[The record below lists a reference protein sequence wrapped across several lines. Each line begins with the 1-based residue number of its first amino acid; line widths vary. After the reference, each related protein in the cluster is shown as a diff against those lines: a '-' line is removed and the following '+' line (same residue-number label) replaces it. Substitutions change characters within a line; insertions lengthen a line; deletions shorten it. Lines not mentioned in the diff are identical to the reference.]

1 MKRLCAA
8 TLLVCAAGCR
18 AAAPYPEPQTAAP
31 AAWSEPGTSALEPE
45 VAWWSSFQDQVLDAL
60 VQEAARTNL
69 DVELARSR
77 LREARALYRAAGG
90 LLEPQVDFSA
100 GYARASASRNTPQGA
115 FAREGDLW
123 QAGFDAGWELD
134 FWGRNAAQVAA
145 ARAGLAVAESGLEG
159 ARLALLSEL
168 ALNYIE
174 LRGTETQLG
183 VLRENSTLQA
193 DTLSLTRSRQQAGLA
208 TGLDEARAETQL
220 ASTESFVPTLE
231 AARRGSLQ
239 RIALLLGRTPDS
251 IPEGLESARPLPEAP
266 LTPAAGTP
274 VELLRRRP
282 DIRGAEHALERSLQ
296 LAHSAA
302 ADLYPRISLHASI
315 GQQSSEFQSA
325 LDSSSRFWSLGP
337 SIVLP
342 LFDRGTLHG
351 LADAADE
358 RAKQALITWQK
369 TVLTAFVEVEGA
381 LTGIARE
388 RERQAKLVEALAA
401 SERALSY
408 ANELQSRGLVDF
420 FQVIDAQRARLTA
433 DAELARSRTA
443 LAQQTV
449 ALYKALGGGWEA
461 LADER

>member
-1 MKRLCAA
+1 MRRSRAA
-8 TLLVCAAGCR
+8 LLLVLAASCR
-18 AAAPYPEPQTAAP
+18 AAAPHPEPRTQAP

-45 VAWWSSFQDQVLDAL
+45 VAWWSGFHDPVLDAL
-60 VQEAARTNL
+60 VQEGARSNL

-77 LREARALYRAAGG
+77 VREARALYRAAGG

-145 ARAGLAVAESGLEG
+145 ARAGLAGAETDLEG
-159 ARLALLSEL
+159 ARLSLLSEL
-168 ALNYIE
+168 ALNYLE
-174 LRGTETQLG
+174 LRGTETQLS
-183 VLRENSTLQA
+183 VLRANSELQR

-251 IPEGLESARPLPEAP
+251 IPEGLEGARPLPEAP
-266 LTPAAGTP
+266 LAPAAGTP
-274 VELLRRRP
+274 AELLRRRP
-282 DIRGAEHALERSLQ
+282 DIRSAEHALERSLQ
-296 LAHSAA
+296 LADSAR
-302 ADLYPRISLHASI
+302 ADLYPRISLHASV
-315 GQQSSEFQSA
+315 GQQSSELQSA
-325 LDSSSRFWSLGP
+325 LDGASRTWAIGP

-342 LFDRGTLHG
+342 IFDRGTLHA

-358 RAKQALITWQK
+358 RARQALVGWQK
-369 TVLTAFVEVEGA
+369 TVLEAYVEVEGA
-381 LTGIARE
+381 LTEIARE

-420 FQVIDAQRARLTA
+420 FQVIDAQRVRLTA
-433 DAELARSRTA
+433 DAELARSRTL
-443 LAQQTV
+443 LAQKTV
-449 ALYKALGGGWEA
+449 ALYKALGGGWQA
-461 LADER
+461 LADEG

>member
-1 MKRLCAA
+1 VKPAA
-8 TLLVCAAGCR
+8 LLLLALAAACR
-18 AAAPYPEPQTAAP
+18 AAAPYPPPAAQTP
-31 AAWSEPGTSALEPE
+31 GAWSEPGTSALEPE
-45 VAWWSSFQDQVLDAL
+45 VAWWSTFGDPVLDAL
-60 VQEAARTNL
+60 VQEAARSNL

-77 LREARALYRAAGG
+77 VREARALYRAAGG

-100 GYARASASRNTPQGA
+100 GYARASASRNTPQGTL
-115 FAREGDLW
+115 AREGDLW

-134 FWGRNAAQVAA
+134 FWGRNAAQAAA
-145 ARAGLAVAESGLEG
+145 ARAGLASAEAGLEG

-168 ALNYIE
+168 ALNYID
-174 LRGTETQLG
+174 LRGTETQLA
-183 VLRENSTLQA
+183 VLRANSELQR
-193 DTLSLTRSRQQAGLA
+193 DTLGLTRSRQQAGLA

-266 LTPAAGTP
+266 PTPAAGTP
-274 VELLRRRP
+274 AELLRRRP
-282 DIRGAEHALERSLQ
+282 DIRAAEQELERRLQ
-296 LAHSAA
+296 LAHSAE

-315 GQQSSEFQSA
+315 GQQSSEFQGA
-325 LDSSSRFWSLGP
+325 LDSSSRYWAIGP

-342 LFDRGTLHG
+342 IFDRGTLHA

-358 RAKQALITWQK
+358 RAKQALVSWQK
-369 TVLTAFVEVEGA
+369 TVLLAFVEVEGA
-381 LTGIARE
+381 LTEIARE
-388 RERQAKLVEALAA
+388 RERQEKLALALSA

-420 FQVIDAQRARLTA
+420 FQVIDAQRVRLLA

-443 LAQQTV
+443 LAQKTV
-449 ALYKALGGGWEA
+449 ALYKALGGGWQA
-461 LADER
+461 LADEG